1 MSLVELVEMSGGFD
15 LRSNPNHSSFWVGF
29 LRLGVDALRL
39 VLGWPGMAKGAPK
52 SFGMGWNAQGC
63 P

>member
-1 MSLVELVEMSGGFD
+1 MFLETMAQAFGGFD
-15 LRSNPNHSSFWVGF
+15 LRSRLG
-29 LRLGVDALRL
+29 LRQIILLFGLGVDALRL
-39 VLGWPGMAKGAPK
+39 LLGWPGMAKGAPK